1 MKRGE
6 RGKSR
11 ILPPLPLF
19 PLSSSFLLLILVSQE
34 SFEEFRRLVLE
45 DTALQRRLLEEV
57 ERESFVRLVVREG
70 AERGFRFTAGE
81 VEAAMREGRRAWLE
95 RWV

>member
-1 MKRGE
+1 MM
-6 RGKSR
+6 
-11 ILPPLPLF
+11 
-19 PLSSSFLLLILVSQE
+19 SQE
-34 SFEEFRRLVLE
+34 GFEEFRRLVLG
-45 DTALQRRLLEEV
+45 DPALQRRLWGEV
-57 ERESFVRLVVREG
+57 ERESFVQMVVREG